1 MATTISS
8 LSFNHDAGWAKSAAQ
23 QGPVFIT
30 DLGKP
35 THVLLS
41 IQHYHHLIAERQTL
55 ADLLAMPG
63 SESIELPLPRQDESP
78 RPASFN

>member
-8 LSFNHDAGWAKSAAQ
+8 RSFNHDAAGAKRAAQ

-30 DLGKP
+30 DRGKP
-35 THVLLS
+35 AHVLLS
-41 IQHYHHLIAERQTL
+41 IEHYHRLIGEQQSI

-63 SESIELPLPRQDESP
+63 SEAIELPLPRHDELP
-78 RPASFN
+78 QPATFE